1 MAHFTCNKARLGS
14 AHQTSPGGVW
24 RVGGMGGE
32 KTAKAFRLWID
43 GKNKGNHGWL
53 NMRVVVVAVQ

>member
-1 MAHFTCNKARLGS
+1 MAHFTCNKPGRA
-14 AHQTSPGGVW
+14 AHTKLLPGGVW

-53 NMRVVVVAVQ
+53 NVGVVVVAVQ

>member
-1 MAHFTCNKARLGS
+1 
-14 AHQTSPGGVW
+14 
-24 RVGGMGGE
+24 MGGE